1 MEALWLLPRS
11 SAYNQFGDEKDVRIG
26 ELSKNAAG
34 IIVFLALLPVTSGA
48 FGYEEGPV
56 TNGSSIT
63 GQVVLTGSVPE
74 PRVFPLVLYP
84 FGQFCRKISDGRGHI
99 LLEEFLVS
107 SDGGLQDA
115 VVAVQGVTRGKP
127 FVPIRN
133 DYVVVD
139 CMFHPADVGDDEQF
153 AVGTEGRLRH
163 EHPLV
168 AVMQNDQPINV
179 VNRDPIIHNSQIFQS
194 ERGNIVL
201 NFPLPVS
208 TAPRG
213 GIVHLD
219 KGRRIAQ
226 MICGMH
232 EFMQSWGYVVDNP
245 YYAKTRRGGNFLIDQ
260 LPPGTYRVTAWHPR
274 LKPIEREITVKEGE
288 SISLT
293 FEFDG
298 NKVVRPLYESQE
310 KFRIGPEARPHDH
323 LEQCEPPYCDA
334 VSGGAR

>member
-1 MEALWLLPRS
+1 MNGLPIRSIGVPVLL
-11 SAYNQFGDEKDVRIG
+11 A
-26 ELSKNAAG
+26 
-34 IIVFLALLPVTSGA
+34 VFLGTPGA
-48 FGYEEGPV
+48 FGYEGTPV
-56 TNGSSIT
+56 VNGGSIT
-63 GQVVLTGSVPE
+63 GKVLLKGAVPE

-84 FGQFCRKISDGRGHI
+84 FGPFCRKISDGQGHI
-99 LLEEFLVS
+99 LLEEFLVA

-115 VVAVQGVTRGKP
+115 VVAVHGVTKGKA
-127 FVPIRN
+127 FAPIKN

-153 AVGTEGRLRH
+153 RVGSEGRLRH

-168 AVMQNDQPINV
+168 TVMQNDQPIRV

-208 TAPRG
+208 TEPRG
-213 GIVHLD
+213 GIVHLE
-219 KGRRIAQ
+219 KGKRIAQ

-245 YYAKTRRGGNFLIDQ
+245 YYAKTRRGGEFSIDQ
-260 LPPGTYRVTAWHPR
+260 LPPGTYRVTAWHPH
-274 LKPIEREITVKEGE
+274 LKPIEREITIREGE
-288 SISLT
+288 SIALT
-293 FEFDG
+293 FEF
-298 NKVVRPLYESQE
+298 NSREVVRPLYESQE

-323 LEQCEPPYCDA
+323 LEQCEPPYCDP
-334 VSGGAR
+334 VSGVQR